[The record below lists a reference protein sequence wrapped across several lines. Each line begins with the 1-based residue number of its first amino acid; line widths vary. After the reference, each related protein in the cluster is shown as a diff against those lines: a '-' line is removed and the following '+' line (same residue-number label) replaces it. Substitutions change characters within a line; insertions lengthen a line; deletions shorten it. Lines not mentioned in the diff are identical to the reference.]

1 MKKMRLLIAIICL
14 AIAGAAG
21 AAEVLVNADI
31 TASTTWTANNVY
43 RLQKQVYVMPGA
55 TLTIEP
61 GTLIQSTSGLGGSL
75 AVTKGAKIYAEGTAS
90 DPIIFT
96 STSDNLTSWHE
107 GCNEWGNITIMGDAL
122 ISMSYVSKQPANTA
136 TPTGLNI
143 AAMEGLVAD
152 SNYPTRTLYG
162 GDNDNDDSGSVCYVS
177 LRYGGKVIGLAN
189 ELNGFSLG
197 GIGRETDL
205 HHIEIMNNV
214 DDGIEVWGGT
224 VNLSFLNIWNIGDDS
239 LDIDQGYRGKI
250 QFGLIVQGYSANA
263 DQGSGVGDNCF
274 EIDGAENSDAQPV
287 TTTCVYNFTTVG
299 QPVSGDH
306 GTAWRD
312 NARVQYRN
320 CIWMELGEKLVAA
333 DNSDGDG
340 AGGYGFNGTLSWID
354 TWTTNAN
361 VYSTVNQGT
370 WTPGGFN
377 DPAVL
382 YTAQQLPGKLAEIKD
397 SVFYNNPFAT
407 AYTEADARGVRD
419 SANNNVTATV
429 TPIQELVRGAV
440 VTKGGKTMIP
450 VTYINPCAANDA
462 VTSVATAPNDGFFKP
477 ANFRGGF
484 SANHNWLE
492 GWTAVDAYRMTD
504 TSMNT
509 ANGDINGDG
518 IVDFADFAIF
528 GADWLQ
534 VL

>member
-224 VNLSFLNIWNIGDDS
+224 VNLRS
-239 LDIDQGYRGKI
+239 
-250 QFGLIVQGYSANA
+250 
-263 DQGSGVGDNCF
+263 
-274 EIDGAENSDAQPV
+274 E
-287 TTTCVYNFTTVG
+287 
-299 QPVSGDH
+299 
-306 GTAWRD
+306 
-312 NARVQYRN
+312 
-320 CIWMELGEKLVAA
+320 
-333 DNSDGDG
+333 
-340 AGGYGFNGTLSWID
+340 
-354 TWTTNAN
+354 
-361 VYSTVNQGT
+361 
-370 WTPGGFN
+370 
-377 DPAVL
+377 
-382 YTAQQLPGKLAEIKD
+382 
-397 SVFYNNPFAT
+397 SV
-407 AYTEADARGVRD
+407 V
-419 SANNNVTATV
+419 
-429 TPIQELVRGAV
+429 
-440 VTKGGKTMIP
+440 
-450 VTYINPCAANDA
+450 
-462 VTSVATAPNDGFFKP
+462 
-477 ANFRGGF
+477 
-484 SANHNWLE
+484 
-492 GWTAVDAYRMTD
+492 
-504 TSMNT
+504 
-509 ANGDINGDG
+509 
-518 IVDFADFAIF
+518 
-528 GADWLQ
+528 
-534 VL
+534 